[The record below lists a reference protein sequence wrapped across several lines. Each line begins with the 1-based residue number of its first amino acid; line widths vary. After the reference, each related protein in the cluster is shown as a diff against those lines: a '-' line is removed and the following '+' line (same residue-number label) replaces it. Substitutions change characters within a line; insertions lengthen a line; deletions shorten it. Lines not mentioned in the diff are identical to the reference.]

1 MNYKGSK
8 TTRYKLLVEYAK
20 EHGIAKSQKDFGE
33 KLGYTNESGF
43 SQIITCR
50 VPEPR
55 DFYIKLK
62 SLFPN
67 LNTEWL
73 DTGNGDMFID
83 GHSTNI
89 VQSGIVNGN
98 NTQTNNNASEEIK
111 RLLTLLESKDRQIE
125 KLLNIIENQSKID
138 R

>member
-125 KLLNIIENQSKID
+125 KLLNIIENQSKTD